1 MRIDE
6 TQLDI
11 LPVRL
16 RLTAG
21 AVRAGAVQRGTRVV
35 IQSREG
41 APRHTLILIY
51 VLTASSYFTSQSGTS
66 TEAQDHGCCRDSK
79 PEFSREST
87 RHQ

>member
-1 MRIDE
+1 MRIEE

-35 IQSREG
+35 IQPREG
-41 APRHTLILIY
+41 APRHTLILVY

-66 TEAQDHGCCRDSK
+66 TEAEDHGGGRGRN
-79 PEFSREST
+79 PESCHESA